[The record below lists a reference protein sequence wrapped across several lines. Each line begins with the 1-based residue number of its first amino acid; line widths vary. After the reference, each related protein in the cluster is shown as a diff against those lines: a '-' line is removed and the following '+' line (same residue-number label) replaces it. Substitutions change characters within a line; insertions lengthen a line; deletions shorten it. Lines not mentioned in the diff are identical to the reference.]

1 MRCLFRGLGQI
12 INEDLEDLR
21 ALIAGLLKRWDMG
34 KSVSRDSSRT
44 KEGARGRMREREEGE
59 RQGGGQIFGGQP
71 PEFPQ
76 PGFKCFLLGS
86 FQFCTRYWN
95 LMTLPMLAISTLW
108 LTAAAAAAAAG
119 AAAVS
124 AVPNARDGAPPSSPA
139 GPVIRPRPNFVLVL
153 VDDLDLKLGGTGAST
168 MERTRRLIGGEG
180 TTFTNWFAQSPVC
193 CNSRAEIL
201 TGKMFHNLRFPA
213 VDSKSSY
220 TEYTPTDAGTGGV
233 VMFALLIGGS
243 ILLLMG
249 GFFLVS
255 DSNSIVLGEKLTM
268 KANRWLDKASD
279 QWLANARCRCGNFKG
294 RDALFP
300 TIMVATL
307 VTLITVVGV
316 VSILFGG
323 QQGKAGHGCMHIDV
337 ADNAS
342 HPFYQRDYFAGYF
355 QELNYTV
362 GYFGKHLNR

>member
-1 MRCLFRGLGQI
+1 
-12 INEDLEDLR
+12 
-21 ALIAGLLKRWDMG
+21 
-34 KSVSRDSSRT
+34 
-44 KEGARGRMREREEGE
+44 
-59 RQGGGQIFGGQP
+59 
-71 PEFPQ
+71 
-76 PGFKCFLLGS
+76 
-86 FQFCTRYWN
+86 
-95 LMTLPMLAISTLW
+95 MTLPTLAISTLW
-108 LTAAAAAAAAG
+108 LAAAAAAAA
-119 AAAVS
+119 VS
-124 AVPNARDGAPPSSPA
+124 AIPNARDGAPPSSPA
-139 GPVIRPRPNFVLVL
+139 APGPVIRSRPNFVLIL
-153 VDDLDLKLGGTGAST
+153 VDDLDLKLGGAGAST
-168 MERTRRLIGGEG
+168 LERTRRLIGGEG
-180 TTFTNWFAQSPVC
+180 TTFANWFAQSPVC

-220 TEYTPTDAGTGGV
+220 TDYKPTDAGTGGI

-255 DSNSIVLGEKLTM
+255 DSNFNVLGEKLTM

-279 QWLANARCRCGNFKG
+279 QWLAHARCRCGNFKG
-294 RDALFP
+294 RDVLPP
-300 TIMVATL
+300 TILVATL

-342 HPFYQRDYFAGYF
+342 HPFYLRDYFAGYF